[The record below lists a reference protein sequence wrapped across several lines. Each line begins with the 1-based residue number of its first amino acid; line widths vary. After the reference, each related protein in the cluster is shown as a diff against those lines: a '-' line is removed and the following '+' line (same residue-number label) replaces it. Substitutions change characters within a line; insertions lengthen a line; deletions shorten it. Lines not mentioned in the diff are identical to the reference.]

1 LRAAE
6 GGLKIPSCINAV
18 RIMDIGWFAAISA
31 GVVICQFVLLGA
43 LMAIDD
49 S

>member
-1 LRAAE
+1 ME
-6 GGLKIPSCINAV
+6 GGLKVPLYINAV
-18 RIMDIGWFAAISA
+18 RVMDIGWFAAISA